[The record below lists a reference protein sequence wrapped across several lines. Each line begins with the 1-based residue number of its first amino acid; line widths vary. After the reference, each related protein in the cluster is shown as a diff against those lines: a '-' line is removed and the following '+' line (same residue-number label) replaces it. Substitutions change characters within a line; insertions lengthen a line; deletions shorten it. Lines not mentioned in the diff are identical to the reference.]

1 MKEGYFDDM
10 AIEEPRLIASDRILG
25 MVETTHQAP
34 EECHRTVRAANSA
47 APCRP
52 IRCLDVFH
60 SIDSVGPQQWKKE
73 LKRRND
79 VLVEVAPIIDDDIE
93 PAIFGRQSC
102 VAESL

>member
-1 MKEGYFDDM
+1 
-10 AIEEPRLIASDRILG
+10 
-25 MVETTHQAP
+25 MVETIHQAP

-60 SIDSVGPQQWKKE
+60 SIDSVGSQQWKKE

-79 VLVEVAPIIDDDIE
+79 VLIELAPIIDDDIE

-102 VAESL
+102 QCRRVRLITLPDLDAVLAQAALIV